1 MEEQGMRGDEGKLPE
16 ERAASLEELK
26 DLLKH
31 IETDELPADM
41 VSVVLNHLCLDV
53 SDAALDGKK
62 LDWEKLK
69 TFVGMTELGPPRG
82 RFGS

>member
-31 IETDELPADM
+31 IETDE
-41 VSVVLNHLCLDV
+41 
-53 SDAALDGKK
+53 
-62 LDWEKLK
+62 
-69 TFVGMTELGPPRG
+69 
-82 RFGS
+82 